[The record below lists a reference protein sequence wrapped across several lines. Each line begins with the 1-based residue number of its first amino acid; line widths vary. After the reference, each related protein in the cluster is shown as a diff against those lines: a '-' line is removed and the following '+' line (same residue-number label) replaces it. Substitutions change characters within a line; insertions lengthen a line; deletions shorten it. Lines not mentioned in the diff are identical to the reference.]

1 MGQLV
6 HLIKIVLL
14 LMIIRLIFVQL
25 SAFLGVS
32 GLPLPDHCYDFTS
45 PNVIDSCGSL
55 HLSKQGMSLKCK
67 MG

>member
-1 MGQLV
+1 
-6 HLIKIVLL
+6 
-14 LMIIRLIFVQL
+14 MIIRLIFVQL